1 MHISAFAA
9 NDKKQSSNKRN
20 NLQLSGLQE
29 SPSMQSDTK
38 IAMGEVSTRT
48 SKAQKSKREKAS
60 EDKFV
65 LRNIVSKQS
74 KDLLAKTLWN
84 SVMDKNT
91 QLKKLKDENYYLREK
106 LRLLSEEI
114 DCLLDK
120 YQNSPPKEK
129 KDPATKCQEEM
140 EMSKIKVQYLEKEHN
155 NLLKSIQKITDL

>member
-1 MHISAFAA
+1 
-9 NDKKQSSNKRN
+9 
-20 NLQLSGLQE
+20 
-29 SPSMQSDTK
+29 MQSDTK

-120 YQNSPPKEK
+120 YQNLAPPKEK